1 MRFPLGL
8 SLCVLTILSGVTG
21 SAWAVPVTWTLHNVV
36 FEDGATA
43 SGSFVYDADT
53 NTYSA
58 VNITTQGGSIRT
70 GAAYAD
76 VCILPCEFITPSAQ
90 SVAFLTT
97 SPAADLTGQPMF
109 AMAFESPLTNAG
121 ARTNFLF
128 ALEASCADATC
139 TEPDEPGRFAFG
151 QVTTLAVANG
161 IPTLSEWGMILLVLS
176 LLTVGTW
183 QLAGRPMLLHAAT
196 PGGLVL
202 RAPSRRLLEFVL
214 VGQVVA
220 GVGLGL
226 YASLIKPLLPQDL
239 VGALLAG
246 VVLGM
251 LLECYRRGR
260 ER

>member
-1 MRFPLGL
+1 MRFALVL
-8 SLCVLTILSGVTG
+8 SLCVLTILCGVTG

-36 FEDGATA
+36 FQDGATV

-58 VNITTQGGSIRT
+58 VNITTTTGPIRT
-70 GAAYAD
+70 GATYTF
-76 VCILPCEFITPSAQ
+76 VCTTPCDLIAPSDQ
-90 SVAFLTT
+90 VVAFLTT
-97 SPAADLTGQPMF
+97 SPATDQTGLPVLQYIF
-109 AMAFESPLTNAG
+109 FNAPLTNAG
-121 ARTNFLF
+121 AKTIAVL
-128 ALEASCADATC
+128 AGEASCVDTTC
-139 TEPDEPGRFAFG
+139 SDGEDPIRFGGGLITSLSGA
-151 QVTTLAVANG
+151 
-161 IPTLSEWGMILLVLS
+161 IPTLSEWGMIVLVLS

-183 QLAGRPMLLHAAT
+183 QLAGRPMLLHAGTA
-196 PGGLVL
+196 GGLVL

-220 GVGLGL
+220 CVGLGL

-246 VVLGM
+246 VVLGV